1 MNNNNNGNNNNKYI
15 WKVVPRM
22 GLDESEQ
29 HLVQAG
35 EARTT
40 LLSVEHK
47 HQAARAEKAAWHRS
61 GF

>member
-1 MNNNNNGNNNNKYI
+1 
-15 WKVVPRM
+15 M

-29 HLVQAG
+29 HMVQAG
-35 EARTT
+35 EVRTT

-47 HQAARAEKAAWHRS
+47 LQAVRAEKAAWHRS

>member
-1 MNNNNNGNNNNKYI
+1 
-15 WKVVPRM
+15 M

-29 HLVQAG
+29 HVVQAG

-47 HQAARAEKAAWHRS
+47 LQAVRAEKAAWHRS